1 MANLQ
6 DFKCPSCGGAI
17 GFDSNIQKMKCPY
30 CDTEF
35 DMAAI
40 RELEEELASEG
51 PEEMHWHQDTG
62 NEWEGEEGEGMSLYV
77 CQSCGGEIVVDQT
90 TAASS
95 CPFCDNPV
103 VMSGNISGELKPD
116 YVLPFKLDKVAAK
129 EGLLNHFKGKRLLP
143 KFFKDENH
151 IDEVKGIYVPFWLFD
166 ADVNGR
172 IHYRGTKVRK
182 WSDSNFDY
190 IETSH
195 FDILRG
201 GGMAFDKVPV
211 DGSTKMP
218 DKLMESIEPYNYK
231 DTKEFSSA
239 FLAGFL
245 ANKYD
250 ISAKECESRANQRIK
265 ATTEQAFRNT
275 VQGYATVTQTSSN
288 LKLSNGSVKYALLP
302 VWRLN
307 STWRDKQY
315 VFAMNGQT
323 GKFVGDLPL
332 DKGAFVRYF
341 ALFTGIIAVLS
352 FVAMWFIG

>member
-1 MANLQ
+1 MTNLQ
-6 DFKCPSCGGAI
+6 QFKCPSCGGSI
-17 GFDSNIQKMKCPY
+17 EFDSNIQKMRCPY

-40 RELEEELASEG
+40 RELEEELANEG
-51 PEEMHWHQDTG
+51 PEEMHWHQDLD
-62 NEWEGEEGEGMSLYV
+62 NEWQDEEGNNMRVYV
-77 CQSCGGEIVVDQT
+77 CQSCGGEIVTDQT
-90 TAASS
+90 TVASS
-95 CPFCDNPV
+95 CPFCDNQV
-103 VMSGNISGELKPD
+103 VMSGNLSGELRPD
-116 YVLPFKLDKVAAK
+116 YVIPFKLDKAAAK
-129 EGLLNHFKGKRLLP
+129 KGLYDHFKGKRLLP
-143 KFFKDENH
+143 KVFKDENH
-151 IDEVKGIYVPFWLFD
+151 IDEVKGVYVPFWLFD

-172 IHYRGTKVRK
+172 IHYRGTRVRK

-218 DKLMESIEPYNYK
+218 DALMESIEPYDYK
-231 DTKEFSSA
+231 GTQDFSSA

-250 ISAKECESRANQRIK
+250 ITAKDSEGRANQRIK
-265 ATTEQAFRNT
+265 ATTEQAFRNS

-288 LKLSNGSVKYALLP
+288 LKLSNGKVKYALLP

-307 STWRDKQY
+307 TTWRGKQY

-332 DKGAFVRYF
+332 DKGAFVGYF
-341 ALFTGIIAVLS
+341 ALFTAIITAVS